1 MKTTGLL
8 LSFLLLLSFN
18 SCKQDNIRIIEL
30 SETRVGQHSAGEL
43 ERYLNQ
49 IYEDVSF
56 QYLSREDPSI
66 DDAPARSILLLL
78 SSQAGQLKGM
88 EGALPT
94 LRESFKIKVH
104 DKKLLVIAPDERG
117 LLNAVYALLEKL
129 GCGFYISGDALP
141 DPAKWDGFTGWEMQD
156 EPLAEERFVFNWH
169 NFLSGC
175 TGWNLP
181 DWQGW
186 IDQANKMRY
195 NGIMVHAYGNNPMFS
210 FEYLG
215 EKKKTGYLNNTIS
228 GRDWGNQHI
237 NDVRRMTGG
246 EIFDEAVFGAAAS
259 KAAEGDKDQAAT
271 ELMQQVF
278 RYAEDRG
285 TKVIFALDFDTWMAN
300 PRNILEKLPE
310 EAVFTLT
317 GGHLAPNPE
326 HPAGYAYLKHLIE
339 SFVRTYPD
347 VDQLSVWHRSPGSS
361 LSIGTIWINF
371 PYDKFPVSWKEAYDA
386 RIGKYP
392 DIEDDIKAQGMFAHG
407 KLIAAILKIRD
418 EVKPELEI
426 SSGSWRMEYIRY
438 ADAFF
443 PQEVP
448 LLPLDWSIV
457 FDTPEVK
464 EILSGAAEHRK
475 IYPVIWAHHDD
486 HRYIG
491 RPYRPWPDLADKL
504 AERKAS
510 GFGIIHW
517 TTRPLDLYFTNS
529 ARQVWKSTLNENI
542 ETTVTSY
549 VSSLF
554 GSTHEEVI
562 EYVNDWMSTGPMF
575 GRETSDH
582 FIDLG
587 MQHSGE
593 KLESWEDMRS
603 AAGRRLERLNSIPED
618 ENSRYLEY
626 QKGMEEFYIS
636 FFDNQILF
644 QQAFQ
649 LARELKIDEA
659 VEIMKQTDP
668 EQSIQKYADA
678 IKNLGFTS
686 GEMALVFSMNTRWLA
701 DYKNLEQHLGMSP
714 VRFRFAPT
722 FHDPL
727 AQQPGKYSYYIDDG
741 GHWWNCLWENELEN
755 RSFFQE
761 NGRTA
766 LAAGKDFEFNLQTW
780 HGQTLSAGEYRIE
793 LLTLG
798 EADRNDIVLSLRT
811 GGAEHLIEKSGI
823 QVDPAGISFNLLI
836 EKGATLNMQSE
847 SGGIYLTGLTIEK
860 I

>member
-1 MKTTGLL
+1 MKTSGLIIGFILL
-8 LSFLLLLSFN
+8 LGFC
-18 SCKQDNIRIIEL
+18 SCKQDNIPIIDL
-30 SETRVGQHSAGEL
+30 SKTRVGQHSAGEL
-43 ERYLNQ
+43 EKYLNR
-49 IYEDVSF
+49 IYGNMSF
-56 QYLSREDPSI
+56 QYLPHEDMSI

-78 SSQAGQLKGM
+78 SSQAGQLKGL
-88 EGALPT
+88 EGTLPA

-141 DPAKWDGFTGWEMQD
+141 DPVKWDGFAGWEMQD

-181 DWQGW
+181 DWQAW
-186 IDQANKMRY
+186 MDQANKMRY

-215 EKKKTGYLNNTIS
+215 EKKNTGYLNNTSS
-228 GRDWGNQHI
+228 GRDWGNQHV
-237 NDVRRMTGG
+237 NDVRRMVGG
-246 EIFDEAVFGAAAS
+246 EIFDEAVFGADAS
-259 KAAEGDKDQAAT
+259 KAPEPDKDQAAT

-278 RYAEDRG
+278 QYAEDRG

-300 PRNILEKLPE
+300 PRNILEKLPK

-339 SFVRTYPD
+339 SFVQTYPG
-347 VDQLSVWHRSPGSS
+347 VDQLSVWHRTPGSS

-371 PYDKFPVSWKEAYDA
+371 PYDKFPVSWKNEYDA

-392 DIEDDIKAQGMFAHG
+392 DIEDDIKAQGMFAYG
-407 KLIAAILKIRD
+407 KLIEAILKIRD
-418 EVKPELEI
+418 EVKPTLEI
-426 SSGSWRMEYIRY
+426 SSGSWRMEYIKY
-438 ADAFF
+438 ADVFF
-443 PQEVP
+443 PEEVP

-464 EILSGAAEHRK
+464 EILSRAAEHRK
-475 IYPVIWAHHDD
+475 MYPVIWAHHDD

-529 ARQVWKSTLNENI
+529 ARQVWKSSANENI
-542 ETTVTSY
+542 ETTVESF

-554 GSTHEEVI
+554 ADAREQMI
-562 EYVNDWMSTGPMF
+562 EYYNDWMSGGPMF

-587 MQHSGE
+587 RQLHGDKM
-593 KLESWEDMRS
+593 ESWEDMRS
-603 AAGRRLERLNSIPED
+603 AARIRLEKLNSIPAD

-644 QQAFQ
+644 QETFERAQ
-649 LARELKIDEA
+649 ESKNDEA

-668 EQSIQKYADA
+668 ELSIQKYADA
-678 IKNLGFTS
+678 IKNIGFTS

-701 DYKNLEQHLGMSP
+701 DYKNLEQTAGHEPCPLQVCPNLSRSP
-714 VRFRFAPT
+714 GPAT
-722 FHDPL
+722 GEIQL
-727 AQQPGKYSYYIDDG
+727 SY
-741 GHWWNCLWENELEN
+741 
-755 RSFFQE
+755 
-761 NGRTA
+761 
-766 LAAGKDFEFNLQTW
+766 
-780 HGQTLSAGEYRIE
+780 
-793 LLTLG
+793 
-798 EADRNDIVLSLRT
+798 
-811 GGAEHLIEKSGI
+811 
-823 QVDPAGISFNLLI
+823 
-836 EKGATLNMQSE
+836 
-847 SGGIYLTGLTIEK
+847 
-860 I
+860 